1 MNAGYNPEN
10 ISQIKQAAAHAGF
23 SFVLND
29 QQEEQDEQSAYFFF
43 VGKNDGKEV
52 IFDTFIY
59 TLRAEYELQLHELA
73 ESRLLEKFPN
83 LASVDDANEDQLI
96 YFDMLLDDIEQ
107 EDEISVVE
115 FINTDE
121 AVDFGVSIDV
131 CLNVDEI
138 TPEVI
143 EKFVQDFNADKL
155 DLSDEEYS
163 FSPYSGEE
171 N

>member
-1 MNAGYNPEN
+1 MNVGYNPEN

-29 QQEEQDEQSAYFFF
+29 QQEQDDQSAYFFF

-59 TLRAEYELQLHELA
+59 TLRAEYELQLYELA
-73 ESRLLEKFPN
+73 ESRLQEKFPN
-83 LASVDDANEDQLI
+83 LKNVEDATEDQLN
-96 YFDMLLDDIEQ
+96 YLDMIVDDIEQ
-107 EDEISVVE
+107 EDEITVVE
-115 FINTDE
+115 FINIDE

-131 CLNVDEI
+131 CLNVETI
-138 TPEVI
+138 TPEII

-171 N
+171 E